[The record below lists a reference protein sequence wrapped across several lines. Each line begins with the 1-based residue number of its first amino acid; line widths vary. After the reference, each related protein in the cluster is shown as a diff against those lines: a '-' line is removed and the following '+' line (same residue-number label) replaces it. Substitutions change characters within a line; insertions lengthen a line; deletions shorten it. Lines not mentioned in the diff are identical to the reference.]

1 MNQIALPLD
10 WPAEEDSGDFI
21 VTSSNQQAVNHLEG
35 SGSWP
40 VRATLLVGPR
50 KSGRSLLGRIF
61 AAKSG
66 ALLIDDAQQKR
77 ESDIFHAWNTA
88 QTEQKPLLIIAD
100 CAPPAWAI
108 KLADLRS
115 RLLATPIITLGDPDE
130 ILSAL
135 LLEKQLARRGL
146 LLPADVA
153 GFIVQRI
160 ERSHIVLMRIVE
172 ILDEASLSHK
182 RAMTVPF
189 VRDVLRSRGLIDMGG
204 HSHGEDSN
212 DIAQTSSD

>member
-1 MNQIALPLD
+1 M
-10 WPAEEDSGDFI
+10 
-21 VTSSNQQAVNHLEG
+21 
-35 SGSWP
+35 
-40 VRATLLVGPR
+40 
-50 KSGRSLLGRIF
+50 
-61 AAKSG
+61 
-66 ALLIDDAQQKR
+66 
-77 ESDIFHAWNTA
+77 
-88 QTEQKPLLIIAD
+88 
-100 CAPPAWAI
+100 
-108 KLADLRS
+108 
-115 RLLATPIITLGDPDE
+115 
-130 ILSAL
+130 LSAL

-153 GFIVQRI
+153 SFIVQRI